1 MSRFAIPRA
10 AVAALVLA
18 APLLVSA
25 ADPVPKA
32 IGARIEAY
40 RELGASFKNVND
52 ELRKPEPSAYL
63 IQLAARQIS
72 QTAKAQYGLFPAGSG
87 PGAGVKTWAKP
98 EIWAQPARFRAAQD
112 GFATQ
117 AAAFAKVAAG
127 GDPASLRVGA
137 KVLGQACGGC
147 HKVYR
152 TDKK

>member
-1 MSRFAIPRA
+1 MSRFAVPRA
-10 AVAALVLA
+10 AVAALALC
-18 APLLVSA
+18 APLLVGA
-25 ADPVPKA
+25 ADPVKS
-32 IGARIEAY
+32 RIEAY

-72 QTAKAQYGLFPAGSG
+72 QTAKAQYGFFPAGSG
-87 PGAGVKTWAKP
+87 PKAGVKTWAKP
-98 EIWAQPARFRAAQD
+98 EIWAQPAKFRAAQD
-112 GFATQ
+112 VFATQ

-137 KVLGQACGGC
+137 KALGQACGGC

>member
-25 ADPVPKA
+25 ADPVKT
-32 IGARIEAY
+32 RIEAY

-72 QTAKAQYGLFPAGSG
+72 QTAKA
-87 PGAGVKTWAKP
+87 
-98 EIWAQPARFRAAQD
+98 
-112 GFATQ
+112 
-117 AAAFAKVAAG
+117 
-127 GDPASLRVGA
+127 
-137 KVLGQACGGC
+137 
-147 HKVYR
+147 
-152 TDKK
+152 